1 MRIPGRIEAR
11 MHQLGYVPPCP
22 PPRPS
27 TVAPAPHRRAVM
39 RLAPT
44 FDGRNRLFE
53 WIESG
58 AASNQFN
65 ILHEFFG
72 DLVRTPRDR
81 RHNARR

>member
-1 MRIPGRIEAR
+1 
-11 MHQLGYVPPCP
+11 
-22 PPRPS
+22 
-27 TVAPAPHRRAVM
+27 M